1 MYFLGHSNNESWLSQ
16 VGSTILIHV
25 GPQARAAVQEHYR
38 KLRQE
43 PQVESVNLSPKALG
57 DFWIVQV
64 LPMPD
69 ATATAEVAALCEL
82 ASEADNPVPV
92 KDSLLK
98 DVLLLTDE
106 YDEIQVSQLTLFQQG
121 SVELSVYLADVLD
134 GRSFLVDGQLDLL
147 EARPAK
153 AAAAA

>member
-1 MYFLGHSNNESWLSQ
+1 MYFLGHINNESWLSQ

-25 GPQARAAVQEHYR
+25 GPQARAALQARYR
-38 KLRQE
+38 ELQQQ
-43 PQVESVNLSPKALG
+43 PGIDSVNVSTAALG

-69 ATATAEVAALCEL
+69 AMATAEVEALCEQ

-106 YDEIQVSQLTLFQQG
+106 YDEIKVSRLTLFQQG
-121 SVELSVYLADVLD
+121 SVELSVYLPDVLN
-134 GRSFLVDGQLDLL
+134 GRSFLVDGQLNLL
-147 EARPAK
+147 EPAPAK
-153 AAAAA
+153 AA